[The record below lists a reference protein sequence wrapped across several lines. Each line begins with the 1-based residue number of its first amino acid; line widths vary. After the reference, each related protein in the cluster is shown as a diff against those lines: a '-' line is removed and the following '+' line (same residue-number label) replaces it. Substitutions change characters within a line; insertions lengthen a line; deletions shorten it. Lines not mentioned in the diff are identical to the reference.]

1 MKYYSKLLAIMV
13 FIGLCAI
20 TCEAAN
26 TWYVDDD
33 NYKDGYD
40 AAAYIEAGFDGT
52 TEAKAFGTL
61 CLRWTVKTSPE
72 CRNLTGHTAECTS
85 MGPIRHLPAKKM
97 L

>member
-1 MKYYSKLLAIMV
+1 MRYCSKLMLAPV
-13 FIGLCAI
+13 FAALHAI

-52 TEAKAFGTL
+52 TEATL
-61 CLRWTVKTSPE
+61 RINGKVETVKA
-72 CRNLTGHTAECTS
+72 LW
-85 MGPIRHLPAKKM
+85 
-97 L
+97 